1 MTAGAVIMA
10 FNTDQVD
17 YVALAAWN
25 SANIRRH
32 LDLPVA
38 VVTDDPGS
46 HASAF
51 DQVIV
56 VTTPETSGQRNLDG
70 TGAVPWHNT
79 NRMCAYELSPWD
91 RTLLLDADLVIASP
105 DLRVCID
112 SHVELMSHRWAYD
125 VTGRDDFVSM
135 NWFGDFRMPQWWA
148 TVMVF
153 ERCRRC
159 DVVFDA
165 MRRIRDN
172 WNHYRKIY
180 GITSSLY
187 RNDHALSIALNI
199 ENGHTLTT
207 TDIPW
212 SLATMMPDCGLQM
225 LDQDQYRI
233 DYRDSENRARYIMTR
248 GQDLHVMA
256 KPQLEK
262 IVASA
267 T

>member
-17 YVALAAWN
+17 YMALAAWN

-32 LDLPVA
+32 LDIPVA

-56 VTTPETSGQRNLDG
+56 VTAPETSGQRNLDG

-79 NRMCAYELSPWD
+79 NRMSAYELSPWD
-91 RTLLLDADLVIASP
+91 RTLLLDADLVIASS
-105 DLRVCID
+105 DLRACID
-112 SHVELMSHRWAYD
+112 SDVEIMSHRWAYD

-148 TVMVF
+148 TIMIF
-153 ERCRRC
+153 ERCRKC
-159 DVVFDA
+159 DVVFDT
-165 MRRIRDN
+165 MCRIRDN

-180 GITSSLY
+180 GISASLY

-212 SLATMMPDCGLQM
+212 SLATVMPDCRLQV

-233 DYRDSENRARYIMTR
+233 DYRDSENRARYIMTQ
-248 GQDLHVMA
+248 GHDLHVMA
-256 KPQLEK
+256 KPQLER

-267 T
+267 A